1 MPEDP
6 SYADPPGERIGF
18 DDLTVEKARNLV
30 RILRPGSLPYCE
42 LLECRRLEDPHKA
55 DVVVFEVEVQR
66 GQRTAND
73 VRRRER
79 VAAVFREDDALAPEA
94 LALRS
99 DFPSVPHVNSVNLTF
114 LKEFPRSLCL
124 YDQPYHDLKLAW
136 TSIAFVERIREW
148 LALTARGKL
157 HADDQPLEPLLVGS
171 PIPLVLPSD
180 LFGGGDETPELLVVR
195 GVGHEGQ
202 VRALIARRQSEGFR
216 DGLGLSY
223 AAVSLLGKPQEHG
236 VIRTTPTSLRE
247 LHGFLEDAEMDLLG
261 ELRGRLES
269 WRSSEER
276 ASLMGMEMVLVV
288 ALPKTRHP
296 SGAIEA
302 SDTSAFICQETA
314 AELSARL
321 GLVIGSDETE
331 LMGDDVSLVPLNVN
345 YALSRK
351 KAAEL
356 GGATPRFDGKI
367 VAVGSGALGSQTFMN
382 LVRAGFGEWTSIDPD
397 QLLPHNLAKHELMGR
412 DVGRP
417 KVAAL
422 AEAANET
429 IDGPP
434 IVTPI
439 VADVL
444 EPKEHKEAVEVAL
457 NDADAVLDT
466 SASVA
471 VARHLARDAD
481 SSAKRISLFFNPTG
495 TDGVMLGEDPAREVR
510 LDWLEMRYYKELIST
525 PGLADHL
532 RRPSVRV
539 RYARSCRDLSSSLP
553 QELVALH
560 AAIGARA
567 FRAALAAD
575 SAGISIW
582 RTNEDDLSVEHLK
595 IAPEE
600 VVERQV
606 GGWTVVTDRSLLDK
620 VAEMRLDKLPNETG
634 GVLVGA
640 HDMERKILYAV
651 DVIPT
656 PPDSTEWPRLYIR
669 GCEGLAH
676 RVKEI
681 GEITDGQLGYLGEWH
696 SHPRGHTPSPS
707 KDDRKAF
714 AWLQEHMDLDSLPAV
729 MLIVG
734 ERDHA
739 WYVGQMP

>member
-1 MPEDP
+1 VPEDP
-6 SYADPPGERIGF
+6 NYTDPLGERIGF
-18 DDLTVEKARNLV
+18 DDLTVEKARDLV
-30 RILRPGSLPYCE
+30 RLLRPGSLPYCD
-42 LLECRRLEDPHKA
+42 LLECRRLEDPRA

-73 VRRRER
+73 VRRHESI
-79 VAAVFREDDALAPEA
+79 AAVFREDDAIAPEA
-94 LALRS
+94 LVLRS

-114 LKEFPRSLCL
+114 LKEYPRSLCL
-124 YDQPYHDLKLAW
+124 YDQPYHDLKLRW

-148 LALTARGKL
+148 LALTARGEL

-195 GVGHEGQ
+195 GAGHEGQ
-202 VRALIARRQSEGFR
+202 VQALIARHQSDGFR

-223 AAVSLLGKPQEHG
+223 AAVSLVGEPQEHG

-261 ELRGRLES
+261 ELRSRLES
-269 WRSSEER
+269 WRSREER

-302 SDTSAFICQETA
+302 SDTWAFICQETA
-314 AELSARL
+314 AELSTRL
-321 GLVIGSDETE
+321 GVVIGSDETE
-331 LMGDDVSLVPLNVN
+331 LMGADVGLVPLNVN

-367 VAVGSGALGSQTFMN
+367 VAVGSGALGSQAFMN

-397 QLLPHNLAKHELMGR
+397 QLLPHNLTKHELTGR

-434 IVTPI
+434 IVTAI

-444 EPKEHKEAVEVAL
+444 DPKEHKEAVEEAL
-457 NDADAVLDT
+457 KGADAVLDA

-471 VARHLARDAD
+471 VARYLARDLD
-481 SSAKRISLFFNPTG
+481 SPARRVSLFFNPTG

-510 LDWLEMRYYKELIST
+510 LDWLEMRYYRELINT

-532 RRPSVRV
+532 RRPAARV
-539 RYARSCRDLSSSLP
+539 RYARSCRDRSSSLP

-567 FRAALAAD
+567 FRAAMAAD
-575 SAGISIW
+575 SAGISVW

-595 IAPEE
+595 IVPEE
-600 VVERQV
+600 VVERQI
-606 GGWTVVTDRSLLDK
+606 GRWTVVTDQSLLDE
-620 VAEMRLDKLPNETG
+620 VAETRLNNLPNETG
-634 GVLVGA
+634 GVIVGT
-640 HDMERKILYAV
+640 HDMERKILYV
-651 DVIPT
+651 VGVIPS
-656 PPDSTEWPRLYIR
+656 PPDSTEWPNLYIR
-669 GCEGLAH
+669 GSEGLAR
-676 RVKEI
+676 RVGVV
-681 GEITDGQLGYLGEWH
+681 GEITDGQLGYVGEWH
-696 SHPRGHTPSPS
+696 SHPLGHTPLPS
-707 KDDRKAF
+707 TDDRKAF
-714 AWLQEHMDLDSLPAV
+714 AWVQEYMDVDGLPAV

-739 WYVGQMP
+739 WYAGQMP

>member
-1 MPEDP
+1 MDP
-6 SYADPPGERIGF
+6 LGERIGF
-18 DDLTVEKARNLV
+18 DDLTVEKARDLV

-42 LLECRRLEDPHKA
+42 LLECRRLENPQA
-55 DVVVFEVEVQR
+55 DVVVFDVEVQR
-66 GQRTAND
+66 GQRTVNE

-79 VAAVFREDDALAPEA
+79 IAAVFREDDAIAPEA

-99 DFPSVPHVNSVNLTF
+99 GFPSVPHVNSLNLTF
-114 LKEFPRSLCL
+114 MEELPRSLCL
-124 YDQPYHDLKLAW
+124 YDQPYHELKLVW

-148 LALTARGKL
+148 LALTARGEL
-157 HADDQPLEPLLVGS
+157 HAEDQPLEPLLVGS

-180 LFGGGDETPELLVVR
+180 LFGGDDETPELLVVR

-202 VRALIARRQSEGFR
+202 VRALIARRHSDGFS
-216 DGLGLSY
+216 DELGLSY
-223 AAVSLLGKPQEHG
+223 AAVSLVGKPQEHG

-276 ASLMGMEMVLVV
+276 ASLMAMEMVLVV

-296 SGAIEA
+296 SGVIEA

-321 GLVIGSDETE
+321 GVVIGSDETE
-331 LMGDDVSLVPLNVN
+331 LMGEDVSLVPLNVN

-356 GGATPRFDGKI
+356 GGATSRFDGKI

-397 QLLPHNLAKHELMGR
+397 QLLPHNLAKHGLTGR

-417 KVAAL
+417 KVAAM

-444 EPKEHKEAVEVAL
+444 DPKEHREAVEEAL
-457 NDADAVLDT
+457 RGADALLDA

-481 SSAKRISLFFNPTG
+481 SPAKRVSLFFNPTG
-495 TDGVMLGEDPAREVR
+495 TDGVMLCEDPTRDVR
-510 LDWLEMRYYKELIST
+510 LDWLEMRYYKELINT

-532 RRPSVRV
+532 RRPAARV

-567 FRAALAAD
+567 FRAVLAAD

-582 RTNEDDLSVEHLK
+582 RTNENDLSVEHLK

-620 VAEMRLDKLPNETG
+620 VAETRLNKLPNETG
-634 GVLVGA
+634 GVLVGT
-640 HDMERKILYAV
+640 HDMERRILYAV
-651 DVIPT
+651 DVIPS
-656 PPDSTEWPRLYIR
+656 PPDSTEWPNLYIR
-669 GCEGLAH
+669 GSEGLAC

-681 GEITDGQLGYLGEWH
+681 GEITDGQLGYVGEWH
-696 SHPRGHTPSPS
+696 SHPPGQTPSPS
-707 KDDRKAF
+707 TDDRKAF
-714 AWLQEHMDLDSLPAV
+714 RWLQEHMDVDGLPAV

-734 ERDHA
+734 EWDLA
-739 WYVGQMP
+739 WYAEQMP